1 MTPPVFST
9 LFVCLAA
16 AIVSGSWVI
25 ARHLGGSK
33 QAKAALTTS
42 KEYRALSD
50 EYRRLTDMAITSQE
64 HTELRLTELSVQIGQ
79 LNGKLEEMQRILK
92 EVE

>member
-1 MTPPVFST
+1 MTPPVIAT
-9 LFVCLAA
+9 MFVCLAI
-16 AIVSGSWVI
+16 IVGSWII

-33 QAKAALTTS
+33 QAKVALTTGKQHS
-42 KEYRALSD
+42 ALSE

-79 LNGKLEEMQRILK
+79 LDDKLEQMQPILK